1 MNPIPA
7 FLIGFATSAG
17 LIIAIGAQN
26 AFVLRQGLR
35 REYVA
40 AVVVVCAA
48 ADMVLISA
56 GIAGLGEPLRTYPV
70 ALDIVRYGGAAF
82 LLTYGV
88 LAARRVMRP
97 AELVAAGGERATLRV
112 VVLTCLGLTFL
123 NPHVYLDTVLM
134 LGSIANQYRSGEQ
147 WSFGAGAI
155 LASLTW
161 FVSLGW
167 GARLLGPLF
176 SRPSA
181 WRVLDGVIAAIMLGL
196 GGWMIAGGPA
206 A

>member
-1 MNPIPA
+1 MNLA

-26 AFVLRQGLR
+26 AYVLRQGLR

-40 AVVVVCAA
+40 AVVVVCAG
-48 ADMVLISA
+48 ADMLLISV
-56 GIAGLGEPLRTYPV
+56 GIVGLGEPLRAYPT
-70 ALDIVRYGGAAF
+70 AFEAVRYAGAAF
-82 LLTYGV
+82 LLCYGV
-88 LAARRVMRP
+88 LAARRAMRP
-97 AELVAAGGERATLRV
+97 AELVASGGQRASLRV

-123 NPHVYLDTVLM
+123 NPHVYLDTVLT

-147 WSFGAGAI
+147 WWFGAGAVA
-155 LASLTW
+155 ASLTW

-176 SRPSA
+176 SRPRA
-181 WRVLDGVIAAIMLGL
+181 WRILDAMIAAMMLGL
-196 GGWMIAGGPA
+196 GGWMLAGGPA